1 MNSSKDKYYTIVN
14 KIKST
19 FSFFEDVD
27 LYDILD
33 ELNIKEINSCG
44 RPQFRDYL
52 IKSIDSNENP
62 PEFYYTSV
70 PKEKDPKT
78 FFDYFEYNI
87 NNVFSKLSDYDKS
100 ICNIDHIIES
110 VDEIVTNGLKKMGW
124 KEGSHNFPD
133 GGGVALFLKKNA
145 NKIEAYSYV
154 HREMIYEKYLCVI
167 SNENFEDCLNANG
180 GEFES
185 KNDLEEYFF
194 EIDYPENFKF

>member
-1 MNSSKDKYYTIVN
+1 MNSLKDKYFTVVN

-19 FSFFEDVD
+19 LSFFEDVD

-33 ELNIKEINSCG
+33 ELNIDEINSYG

-52 IKSIDSNENP
+52 IKSIDSDENP

-70 PKEKDPKT
+70 PREKDPKT
-78 FFDYFEYNI
+78 FFDYFDSEI

-133 GGGVALFLKKNA
+133 GGGVALFIKKNA

-167 SNENFEDCLNANG
+167 SNENFEDCLDPNG

-185 KNDLEEYFF
+185 KKDLEYYFF

>member
-1 MNSSKDKYYTIVN
+1 VNSSKDKYYTIVN

-19 FSFFEDVD
+19 LSFFEDVD

-33 ELNIKEINSCG
+33 ELNIYEINSYG

-62 PEFYYTSV
+62 PKFYYTRF

-78 FFDYFEYNI
+78 FFDYFDFEI
-87 NNVFSKLSDYDKS
+87 NVIFSKLSDYDKL
-100 ICNIDHIIES
+100 ICEIDHIIES

-133 GGGVALFLKKNA
+133 GGCVALFLKKNA

-167 SNENFEDCLNANG
+167 SNENFEDCLDPNG

-185 KNDLEEYFF
+185 KKDLEYYFF

>member
-1 MNSSKDKYYTIVN
+1 MNSLKDKYFTVVN

-19 FSFFEDVD
+19 LSFFEDVD

-33 ELNIKEINSCG
+33 ELNIDEINSYG

-52 IKSIDSNENP
+52 IKSIDSDENP

-70 PKEKDPKT
+70 PREKDPKT
-78 FFDYFEYNI
+78 FFDYFDSEI

-100 ICNIDHIIES
+100 ICIIDHIIES

-133 GGGVALFLKKNA
+133 GGGVALFIKKNA
-145 NKIEAYSYV
+145 NKIEAHSYA
-154 HREMIYEKYLCVI
+154 HGEMIYEKRRRL
-167 SNENFEDCLNANG
+167 FRCL
-180 GEFES
+180 
-185 KNDLEEYFF
+185 
-194 EIDYPENFKF
+194 P

>member
-19 FSFFEDVD
+19 LSFFEDVD

-33 ELNIKEINSCG
+33 ELNIYEINSYG

-62 PEFYYTSV
+62 PKFYYTRF
-70 PKEKDPKT
+70 PNEKDPKT
-78 FFDYFEYNI
+78 FFDYFDFEI

-110 VDEIVTNGLKKMGW
+110 VDEIVTTGLKKMGW

-133 GGGVALFLKKNA
+133 GGCVALFLKKNA

-167 SNENFEDCLNANG
+167 SNENFEDCLDPNG

-185 KNDLEEYFF
+185 KKDLEDYFF